1 MIVEVPVAGRIVS
14 ELKVGQP
21 ARVALPSSSPSQVE
35 GRIRVINPLPSSNM
49 THAVEVE
56 FENPALLLLAGQ
68 PAEVR
73 FVNP

>member
-1 MIVEVPVAGRIVS
+1 MIVEVPVSGKIIS
-14 ELKVGQP
+14 ELKVGQA
-21 ARVALPSSSPSQVE
+21 ARVALPSSPPREIE

-68 PAEVR
+68 SAEVR
-73 FVNP
+73 FANR